1 MDTTTTA
8 TKTDSELLEIYMDSL
23 DDINRKALDIA
34 KEQLQS
40 SFSIEKSIG
49 FIEWKKSY
57 YNTNNTENS

>member
-23 DDINRKALDIA
+23 DDINRKALDTA